1 MAKKQQHFKTT
12 YLIGGVRSALTEL
25 TASGV
30 TKRVTASLV
39 QKPLFGGRMLY
50 RVEIIRGAP
59 VGHALKFA
67 SAELIF
73 LMESAWEESIIY
85 SVGASSA
92 GSLGLP
98 IFCWSSTEKSKNWL
112 KV

>member
-1 MAKKQQHFKTT
+1 
-12 YLIGGVRSALTEL
+12 
-25 TASGV
+25 
-30 TKRVTASLV
+30 
-39 QKPLFGGRMLY
+39 MLY
-50 RVEIIRGAP
+50 RSEIIRGAP
-59 VGHALKFA
+59 GRHALKFA
-67 SAELIF
+67 SSELIF
-73 LMESAWEESIIY
+73 LMESAQEEISVY